1 MRASERIFLM
11 AGPLSSEEIEDV
23 VSSVRRL
30 VSNEQRPRNLSRD
43 LNSERLLLTP
53 AQRVMPETSPLAPL
67 MLDAS
72 LLEAQLA
79 EAALTRPS
87 PDPAVVMDET
97 LPVDQLAAVPADADA
112 VALMV
117 VPDDPDP
124 DVNIDDDLLA
134 TVDPEP
140 TVDPELAADLAEAT
154 LEEPQTEWEDEL
166 WVEPAAVSLGE
177 AALAA
182 EEAEVLTGPSIDDE
196 MSDGAATDDRA
207 ESWAQADL
215 DPDGVGPIP
224 FVPLRR
230 RAEHLAARLAAGEVV
245 ETPRPEAATDVIAI
259 SDATPADAE
268 RAIAAENELETGL
281 GRQATE
287 FVDADGMQLDVLDE
301 QALQEIV
308 RQTLR
313 AELQGE
319 LGERITRNVR
329 KLVRAEI
336 NRALM
341 ARDLD

>member
-1 MRASERIFLM
+1 M

-30 VSNEQRPRNLSRD
+30 VSNEQRPRTLSRD

-53 AQRVMPETSPLAPL
+53 AQRVLPEASPLAPL

-72 LLEAQLA
+72 LLQALQEDAASVPIDPSAPGLDGLPDDLA
-79 EAALTRPS
+79 ESMPEPPPEDEDGTTLFYVAADS
-87 PDPAVVMDET
+87 DSD
-97 LPVDQLAAVPADADA
+97 AA
-112 VALMV
+112 
-117 VPDDPDP
+117 PDDA
-124 DVNIDDDLLA
+124 LL
-134 TVDPEP
+134 PGI
-140 TVDPELAADLAEAT
+140 DPELAADLAEAAA
-154 LEEPQTEWEDEL
+154 EEPEAEWEDEV
-166 WVEPAAVSLGE
+166 WHDPATVSLGE

-182 EEAEVLTGPSIDDE
+182 EEAEVLTGPMPDDVLLDGDMMDDQAEPWGQVGSDLGDDE
-196 MSDGAATDDRA
+196 
-207 ESWAQADL
+207 
-215 DPDGVGPIP
+215 PIP

-230 RAEHLAARLAAGEVV
+230 RAEHLAARLAAGEVM
-245 ETPRPEAATDVIAI
+245 ETPRAEAEAEVVSITADR
-259 SDATPADAE
+259 PAEPASAE
-268 RAIAAENELETGL
+268 PGVGTM
-281 GRQATE
+281 ATE
-287 FVDADGMQLDVLDE
+287 FVDADGMPLAVLDE
-301 QALQEIV
+301 HALHEIV